1 MKTEYEIYMNFK
13 KAEAQVNKLRNIAQ
27 GMRSLAN
34 DDIEGTIGRIRT
46 NWSGENSEAFLAKAQ
61 IIENKIGETAND
73 IQRVA
78 DAIMS
83 NAERTMRTELAAIG
97 VAQG

>member
-1 MKTEYEIYMNFK
+1 MKTEYDIYMNFK
-13 KAEAQVNKLRNIAQ
+13 KAETQVNKLKDIAQ
-27 GMRSLAN
+27 NMRLLAN
-34 DDIEGTIGRIRT
+34 DDIEGTIGRIRS

-61 IIENKIGETAND
+61 VVENKIAETAND

-78 DAIMS
+78 DTIMS

-97 VAQG
+97 VARG